1 MVKNLPVMQET
12 WIRSLSQE
20 DPLEEG
26 MASHASKAVL
36 PGLYLPLVLYLIS
49 LFTSDL
55 PCGFFT
61 QCQTLCNR
69 MDCSPPVFAVMGFS
83 MGFSRSGLPFPSPED
98 LPDLRIEP
106 CSPAL

>member
-1 MVKNLPVMQET
+1 MRICVVKRQVNHLYRE
-12 WIRSLSQE
+12 
-20 DPLEEG
+20 
-26 MASHASKAVL
+26 VL

-83 MGFSRSGLPFPSPED
+83 RSGLPFPSPED
-98 LPDLRIEP
+98 LPDSGSESR
-106 CSPAL
+106 SPALQADSLPSEPPGKLI